1 VPITLQIVRH
11 GIVESYVIPKHLID
25 DLLLKMAVLEC
36 DNKRLLGEHV
46 VASIEVPKLPVGYPL
61 NLKELLNAVL

>member
-25 DLLLKMAVLEC
+25 DMLLKMAVLEC

-46 VASIEVPKLPVGYPL
+46 AESIEVPKLSVGYPL
-61 NLKELLNAVL
+61 NLKELMKVAL